1 MQLIYLYTTKLYQ
14 SCCWVQSPFIVYSA
28 TEIEMKKNSRLISE
42 APWRALVLLSKDVVE
57 KLWSFVKSYG
67 YENRSRDLVE
77 YTILYSV
84 TPTNSF
90 CFGTMY
96 DVPWTFRNFKKWA
109 IQLTPSK
116 RSAVLLLNWEHAYH
130 IGIKSRVKSGL

>member
-1 MQLIYLYTTKLYQ
+1 
-14 SCCWVQSPFIVYSA
+14 
-28 TEIEMKKNSRLISE
+28 MKQTCRLLSE
-42 APWRALVLLSKDVVE
+42 APRRAMVLLSKDVVE
-57 KLWSFVKSYG
+57 KLWSLVKSYR

-109 IQLTPSK
+109 IQLTLSK
-116 RSAVLLLNWEHAYH
+116 RSAVFTPSELGTRLPYRNQVTSE
-130 IGIKSRVKSGL
+130 IGSLEINDE